1 MRRIMLLFVFILL
14 LTSSCASSTGQKA
27 SSTPGSTLTLATTT
41 SATGTPTA
49 SVAGI
54 HVHVDASGREGLER
68 VVDAREVVALSVRAL
83 LDVQVRN
90 EVGKRI
96 RLDDGHSAD
105 IRELCHLG
113 GN

>member
-1 MRRIMLLFVFILL
+1 MQVRGP
-14 LTSSCASSTGQKA
+14 SE
-27 SSTPGSTLTLATTT
+27 P
-41 SATGTPTA
+41 A

-68 VVDAREVVALSVRAL
+68 VVDTREVVALSVRAL

-96 RLDDGHSAD
+96 RLDVGHSAD